1 MAPREIPRRKNKPNI
16 EIILA
21 TSESNNPLNK
31 ILPIFSNPPRDCTA
45 EYDNP
50 KIDIMAVLV
59 PKKSD
64 IRALNRSILR
74 FNQYVALLNKS
85 NFC

>member
-1 MAPREIPRRKNKPNI
+1 MAPREIPRRKNNPNI
-16 EIILA
+16 EIILE
-21 TSESNNPLNK
+21 TSVSNNPLNK

-50 KIDIMAVLV
+50 KIEIMAVLV

-64 IRALNRSILR
+64 MRALNRSVFR
-74 FNQYVALLNKS
+74 FNQYVAYS
-85 NFC
+85 NSGME